1 MLLNLILFKCCAKL
15 NILWKTVILTS
26 PERFI
31 SVETLITI
39 MARKE
44 SGIWLKLTGA
54 GSAQPDSMFDIE
66 QLAIG
71 IKVEMEHTRSI
82 EVAKAIAKDHLVENS
97 RYYTY
102 LIAMEQELKSGDR
115 IKEVYGW

>member
-31 SVETLITI
+31 SVGTLITI
-39 MARKE
+39 MAHKE
-44 SGIWLKLTGA
+44 SGAWLKLTGA
-54 GSAQPDSMFDIE
+54 GSAHPDSMFDVE

-82 EVAKAIAKDHLVENS
+82 EVAKSIAKDHLVES
-97 RYYTY
+97 PFYYYY
-102 LIAMEQELKSGDR
+102 LLEMERELDHRKKVEE
-115 IKEVYGW
+115 IYGW